1 MIKVL
6 ILALFLFITGCV
18 PQKIVDSEYIAA
30 HKDQKTSLLEIIQ
43 TDPSDNVSDFVQKM
57 PKSDFIKRGVVH
69 FFKST
74 LQKIIDTGVTDF
86 DMDDNTLAVL
96 KKDVIKLSQSSCKS
110 LLNKYSLLK
119 IYIHKGTIYGESAD
133 NVVIYDIANCGII
146 LKIPKRGY
154 SFRPGGDK
162 FILSQN
168 RNFKILNIDGN
179 EHLSGNLFKKIKD
192 AHIADNYL
200 FLLDVDNNFVTVDIP
215 NKVMLPAQKIDAEN
229 IHFGRDNIF
238 IQKDGKISLYD
249 YKDISHH
256 THKYDPEK
264 CYLNG
269 YNSFCTSFKKEQDM
283 DKILKYDN
291 YLIIKNKDTVKSLS
305 LNKKAYKK
313 TISLSEYK
321 PKACRENDYIIF
333 YDIDHTIK
341 KIDLSNY
348 SAKIVSRNVKCENPL
363 FYRLGEFYHKDTPIL
378 KIGEIVNRDEKDT
391 MLMRKIDEDNIYIFF
406 ETVPKSLWVSG
417 NPLTSQF

>member
-1 MIKVL
+1 MIKVFV
-6 ILALFLFITGCV
+6 LALFLFIWGCA
-18 PQKIVDSEYIAA
+18 PQKIVDLEHTATQ
-30 HKDQKTSLLEIIQ
+30 KDLKTSLLEILQ
-43 TDPSDNVSDFVQKM
+43 TESPDNVSDFIQKM

-69 FFKST
+69 FLKST
-74 LQKIIDTGVTDF
+74 LEKIIDTGVTDF
-86 DMDDNTLAVL
+86 DMDNNTLAVL
-96 KKDVIKLSQSSCKS
+96 KKDVIKLPHFSCNS
-110 LLNKYSLLK
+110 MINNHSLLK
-119 IYIHKGTIYGESAD
+119 IYVHKGTVYGESED

-146 LKIPKRGY
+146 LKIPKSGY

-162 FILSQN
+162 FILFQN

-179 EHLSGNLFKKIKD
+179 EYLSGNLFKKIKD
-192 AHIADNYL
+192 AHISDNYL
-200 FLLDVDNNFVTVDIP
+200 FLLDVDNNFVTVDTQ
-215 NKVMLPAQKIDAEN
+215 NKVMLPAQKIDAED

-256 THKYDPEK
+256 THQYDPEK

-269 YNSFCTSFKKEQDM
+269 YNSFCTSFKKEQDT

-291 YLIIKNKDTVKSLS
+291 YLIIKNKDTLKSLS
-305 LNKKAYKK
+305 LNKKGYKK

-321 PKACRENDYIIF
+321 PKACREDDYIIF
-333 YDIDHTIK
+333 YDIDNTIK

-348 SAKIVSRNVKCENPL
+348 SAKIFSGNVKCENSL
-363 FYRLGEFYHKDTPIL
+363 FYRLGEFYQKDTPIL
-378 KIGEIVNRDEKDT
+378 KIGEVVNRDEKDV

-406 ETVPKSLWVSG
+406 ETVTNSL
-417 NPLTSQF
+417 